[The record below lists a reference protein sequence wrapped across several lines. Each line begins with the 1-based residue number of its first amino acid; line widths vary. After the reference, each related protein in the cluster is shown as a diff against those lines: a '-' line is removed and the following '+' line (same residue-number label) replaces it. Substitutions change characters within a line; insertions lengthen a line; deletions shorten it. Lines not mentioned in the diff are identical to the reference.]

1 MSIERILRTIK
12 LLAKVTKA
20 SRGKMRTAPIAC
32 VSRAMDSA
40 ARFCLTYCQP
50 VGAKSHGII
59 VAVMKTISS
68 RDQVD
73 EVDEHEDEVE
83 SVDQGAAED

>member
-1 MSIERILRTIK
+1 
-12 LLAKVTKA
+12 
-20 SRGKMRTAPIAC
+20 
-32 VSRAMDSA
+32 MDSA